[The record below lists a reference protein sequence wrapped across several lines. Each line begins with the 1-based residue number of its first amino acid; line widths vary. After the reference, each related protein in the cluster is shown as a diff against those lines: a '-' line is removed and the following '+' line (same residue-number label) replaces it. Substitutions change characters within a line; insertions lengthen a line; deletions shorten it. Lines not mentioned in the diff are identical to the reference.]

1 VRDIAS
7 ASRRRCRPVIP
18 HPSYAAAVAA
28 EGLLITGVYGT
39 GKSSLAAQIAD
50 LLEAQGVPYGAID
63 LDWLAWFDVGSD
75 EAARRDVYLRNV
87 RAVVGNERR
96 AGVRRVVL
104 AGSVRGTAEVDDL
117 RAATGM
123 PLRVVRLEVQ
133 LAEIER
139 RLRDDPTTGRAED
152 ARAAARWLQEGI
164 GSDVGDLVISNEGD
178 IVELARRVIDWLG
191 W

>member
-1 VRDIAS
+1 V
-7 ASRRRCRPVIP
+7 
-18 HPSYAAAVAA
+18 SYAAVVAA
-28 EGLLITGVYGT
+28 EGLLVTGVYGT
-39 GKSSLAAQIAD
+39 GKSSLVAQIAD
-50 LLEAQGVPYGAID
+50 LLEERGVPYGAID
-63 LDWLAWFDVGSD
+63 LDWLAWFDVGGD

-87 RAVVGNERR
+87 RAVVGNELR

-117 RAATGM
+117 EAATGIR
-123 PLRVVRLEVQ
+123 LRVVRLEVH

-152 ARAAARWLQEGI
+152 ARAAARWLKEGI